1 MKQNKLF
8 SLIGLIIVV
17 SLVLSACAPAATTV
31 APQPT
36 AAPQA
41 TTVST
46 TAAPATAV
54 PPTAASKATA
64 APTNAAPTTAAPTF
78 AKLSLAAPDCNYGG
92 ALKSIEAADAN
103 TVVFTFCGPN
113 PAFPAQAAFASQEIV
128 QKKLLDAMGGDSAKM
143 SAKPVGTGPY
153 ILKEWV
159 KGDHITLTANP
170 NWWGGKVANQTLIM
184 KWSAKSAQRML
195 ELQSGNVDG
204 IELVGPEDIPTV
216 QKDTTLKYYPMTAT
230 NTLYFGMNNTK
241 PPFDNELVRQAFAM
255 AIDKTRIVKNFF
267 PAGSSVADQFLY
279 PGLTPGF
286 TEGLAGVT
294 FDQAKAK
301 QMLTDAKFDFNQTV
315 PFSYRTNARG
325 YAPVPDQ
332 IAQDLQAQLI
342 KIGVKVKLD
351 VQESGTLI
359 GNSGKGNLTFFLL
372 GWGEDYPDS
381 TDWFDYHF
389 GAPSKVFGTSYPD
402 ITAAIKIGA
411 TSADPAVRQKA
422 YDTVNKLLLQH
433 VPMVP
438 IAHGGNGDAFKA
450 SVNSVSISAYNQNFP
465 FMTTTSG
472 QIVWLQSGEPLSL
485 WCGDETEGETI
496 NACMTINEPLMKF
509 KYGTTQAEPA
519 LAASFDVNA
528 DASQYTFHLRPNVK
542 WSDGTAFTSA
552 DVFATYT
559 AMWDAKNPNHKGN
572 TGVFEYF
579 GAWLGLLNP
588 PAK

>member
-1 MKQNKLF
+1 MKHNRWYSF
-8 SLIGLIIVV
+8 FAIV
-17 SLVLSACAPAATTV
+17 LVAAFVLTACQPATQAPV
-31 APQPT
+31 AQPT
-36 AAPQA
+36 AQPTAKPA
-41 TTVST
+41 A
-46 TAAPATAV
+46 TAAPAFT
-54 PPTAASKATA
+54 
-64 APTNAAPTTAAPTF
+64 
-78 AKLSLAAPDCNYGG
+78 KLSLAAADCNYGG
-92 ALKSIEAADAN
+92 SLKSIEAPDAN
-103 TVVFTFCGPN
+103 TVVFTFCAPN
-113 PAFPAQAAFASQEIV
+113 PAFPAQAAFASQEIL
-128 QKKLLDAMGGDSAKM
+128 QKALLDSTSGDSAKIG
-143 SAKPVGTGPY
+143 AKPVGTGPY

-170 NWWGGKVANQTLIM
+170 NWWGGKVTNQTLIM
-184 KWSAKSAQRML
+184 RWSAKSAQRLL

-216 QKDTTLKYYPMTAT
+216 QKDATLKFYPMTAT

-241 PPFDNELVRQAFAM
+241 PPFDNEQVRQAFAM
-255 AIDKTRIVKNFF
+255 AIDKNRIMKNFF

-279 PGLTPGF
+279 PGLKPGF
-286 TEGLAGVT
+286 TDGLAGVA
-294 FDQAKAK
+294 FDPTKAK

-332 IAQDLQAQLI
+332 IAQDVQAQLAN
-342 KIGVKVKLD
+342 IGVKVKLD

-359 GNSGKGNLTFFLL
+359 GNSGLGNLTFFLL

-389 GAPSKVFGTSYPD
+389 GPASKTFGTSYPD

-411 TSADPAVRQKA
+411 TSADPVVRQKA
-422 YDTVNKLLLQH
+422 YDQVNQLLLQH

-450 SVNSVSISAYNQNFP
+450 SVNGVLISAYNQNFP
-465 FMTTTSG
+465 FMTTASG
-472 QIVWLQSGEPLSL
+472 QVVWLQSGEPISL
-485 WCGDETEGETI
+485 WCGDETDGETI
-496 NACMTINEPLMKF
+496 NACMVINEPLLKF
-509 KYGTTQAEPA
+509 KYGTTETEPA
-519 LAASFDVNA
+519 LATSFEANA